1 MAELTVNIEGDHR
14 WFRPGSALSGE
25 AAWRLETAADAIEIR
40 LFWHTGG
47 AGARDVG
54 VADSLRIDHPE
65 PRGQTRFRFHI
76 PDGPYSFTGQLIT
89 LRWAVELVVVPSGE
103 TERRDLVVGPRPVEI
118 RLTAVPKRPRVGAP
132 R

>member
-1 MAELTVNIEGDHR
+1 MAELTLNTEGDHR
-14 WFRPGSALSGE
+14 WFRPGTSVSGE
-25 AAWRLETAADAIEIR
+25 AAWRLETAADAIEVR
-40 LFWHTGG
+40 LFWHTSG

-54 VADSLRIDHPE
+54 VVDSLRIHRPG
-65 PRGQTRFRFHI
+65 PRGQARFRLQI

-103 TERRDLVVGPRPVEI
+103 NDRRDLVVGPRPVEI
-118 RLTAVPKRPRVGAP
+118 RLAAVPKRPRVGAP